1 MEMTQVKG
9 VAVTVGATAAFTA
22 LLTGSIVAVNEHY
35 DTASSIDTAD
45 AFNDL
50 QVRATNALTTGLTG
64 AFSDHCLTLKEG
76 LTDGASPASWV
87 PEKTESIEA
96 TETGEV
102 FTETKVAYSELEDS
116 YDWQWTNTERDTA
129 QAGALAER
137 DYSSYGYFPFLPDYV
152 NQPSKHTQENLDRLF
167 REAKTYEIDRASSP
181 YYFNPAFVNVA
192 APQSI
197 IGIGSVGKTPVIAAH
212 CRWIINVKSNAVKHE
227 TNSPQLKDDVTLSS
241 DPAYGDD
248 EWLTVNGE
256 KAHVTAHGRAYY
268 TLEKPAKGNAVPA
281 GATLI
286 GEADLDFT
294 APGTQTAT
302 IDKPASL
309 SGGYVTWVWSIE
321 KNNQPSE
328 WGKYLLQDT
337 TDGWAADK
345 EVVELPKAPEPAPS
359 VSTPTVEPSTAP
371 TPSTVTPSPEPSVT
385 TPAPSESQTLP
396 PTTAPSTTPS
406 AGSIKTP
413 ETHTSLAHT
422 GSTTLPLFGLSA
434 TVLAGGLTLAL
445 RKRNV
450 S

>member
-22 LLTGSIVAVNEHY
+22 LVTGSIVAVNEHY
-35 DTASSIDTAD
+35 DATSSIDTAE

-50 QVRATNALTTGLTG
+50 QVKDANAMTTGLTG

-76 LTDGASPASWV
+76 VTDGASPLSWV
-87 PEKTESIEA
+87 PERTESVSNL
-96 TETGEV
+96 ETGEIH
-102 FTETKVAYSELEDS
+102 TEKIVAYSELEDS

-129 QAGALAER
+129 QANASAQTLI
-137 DYSSYGYFPFLPDYV
+137 SSGQIPFLPDYV

-167 REAKTYEIDRASSP
+167 RETKTYEIDRASSP

-197 IGIGSVGKTPVIAAH
+197 IGVGSFGKTPVIAAH
-212 CRWIINVKSNAVKHE
+212 CRWLLELKSNAVKHD
-227 TNSPQLKDDVTLSS
+227 TNGTQLKDDLTVTSN
-241 DPAYGDD
+241 PTCGDD
-248 EWLTVNGE
+248 EWLTVNGQ

-268 TLEKPAKGNAVPA
+268 TLEKPAKGDTVPA

-286 GEADLDFT
+286 GETDLDFT

-309 SGGYVTWVWSIE
+309 SGGYVTWVWSVE

-337 TDGWAADK
+337 TDGWAADD
-345 EVVELPKAPEPAPS
+345 EVAEVPE
-359 VSTPTVEPSTAP
+359 AP
-371 TPSTVTPSPEPSVT
+371 TPSPSVT
-385 TPAPSESQTLP
+385 PTAPVSETPGTQPPAPTGNETPAPTPTSEP
-396 PTTAPSTTPS
+396 TAPQKPS
-406 AGSIKTP
+406 A
-413 ETHTSLAHT
+413 SLAHT
-422 GSTTLPLFGLSA
+422 GTTLLPLVGMSVFL
-434 TVLAGGLTLAL
+434 LAGGVATVL
-445 RKRNV
+445 RKRNTI
-450 S
+450 